1 MIAEPR
7 TLHGMKDA
15 PLLRGNLAVRLVAL
29 FVGLILFGF
38 AITFMLESGLG
49 LPPWDV
55 LHSGIAQHTPM
66 TLGTAGIV
74 VGLVIIAITWLAGTP
89 PGFATIANAVV
100 IGAVVN
106 IFTAM
111 AAFQHLSDS
120 SLGLRIG
127 LLVAGILLFGVGSAL
142 YIGAGMGAGPR
153 DSLMLTISR
162 RTGKRIAVVRGAME
176 GTVLVTGILLG
187 GDVGIGTIAL
197 AVCVGPVV
205 ELSFWLLLELGV
217 ATPRA
222 RTELEFGPLDAA

>member
-1 MIAEPR
+1 
-7 TLHGMKDA
+7 MKDA
-15 PLLRGNLAVRLVAL
+15 PLLKGNLPLRLVAL

-74 VGLVIIAITWLAGTP
+74 VGLVIIVITWLAGTP
-89 PGFATIANAVV
+89 PGFATIANAIV
-100 IGAVVN
+100 IGVAVNV
-106 IFTAM
+106 FSAM
-111 AAFQHLSDS
+111 AAFRELADAP
-120 SLGLRIG
+120 LGVRIG
-127 LLVAGILLFGVGSAL
+127 LLAAGILLFGVGSAL

-162 RTGKRIAVVRGAME
+162 RTGRRIAVVRGAME
-176 GTVLVTGILLG
+176 ATVLVTGILLG

-205 ELSFWLLLELGV
+205 ELSFWLLLRLGV
-217 ATPRA
+217 ATARPRA
-222 RTELEFGPLDAA
+222 ELEFGPLDAA

>member
-1 MIAEPR
+1 
-7 TLHGMKDA
+7 MKDA
-15 PLLRGNLAVRLVAL
+15 PLLKGNLPVRLVAL

-74 VGLVIIAITWLAGTP
+74 VGLVIIVIAWLAGTP
-89 PGFATIANAVV
+89 PGFATIANAIV
-100 IGAVVN
+100 IGVAVNV
-106 IFTAM
+106 FSAM
-111 AAFQHLSDS
+111 AAFQRLADAP
-120 SLGLRIG
+120 LGVRIG
-127 LLVAGILLFGVGSAL
+127 LLAAGILLFGVGSAL

-162 RTGKRIAVVRGAME
+162 RTGRRIAIVRGAME
-176 GTVLVTGILLG
+176 ATVLVTGILLG
-187 GDVGIGTIAL
+187 GDAGIGTIAL

-205 ELSFWLLLELGV
+205 ELSFWLLLRLRL
-217 ATPRA
+217 ATPRPQ
-222 RTELEFGPLDAA
+222 REVEFGPLDAA